1 MKTALITGAT
11 DGVGRVVARELGKR
25 GWRVLVHGRNR
36 ERGEALVREIEQ
48 AGGSASFLAADLS
61 SLAEVRQLAEA
72 VRKATD
78 RLELLVN
85 NAGIGTTGHAPG
97 RLTSKDGHELR
108 FAVNYLSGFLLT
120 YLLMPLLKAGTPS
133 RIINVASAGQQAI
146 DFDDVML
153 TRRYSGSDAYR
164 QSKLAQIMF
173 TVDLA
178 EELKGS
184 GVIANSLH
192 PSTYMNTTMVRQS
205 GMTPASKVET
215 GAEAILQLAVSP
227 KLEGRSG
234 LYFNVMNEARAN
246 PQAYDAKAR
255 RQLRDLSL
263 KLAGL

>member
-11 DGVGRVVARELGKR
+11 DGVGRVVARELGKQ

-36 ERGEALVREIEQ
+36 ERGEALVREIER
-48 AGGSASFLAADLS
+48 AGGKASFLAADLS

-72 VRKATD
+72 VKKATS

-108 FAVNYLSGFLLT
+108 FAVNYLAGFLLT

-133 RIINVASAGQQAI
+133 RIVNVASAGQQAI

-153 TRRYSGSDAYR
+153 TRRYSGADAYR

-184 GVIANSLH
+184 GVIANALH

-205 GMTPASKVET
+205 GVTPVSKVET

-234 LYFNVMNEARAN
+234 LYFNVMSEARAN
-246 PQAYDAKAR
+246 PQAYDARAR
-255 RQLRDLSL
+255 RQLRELSL
-263 KLAGL
+263 KLTGL